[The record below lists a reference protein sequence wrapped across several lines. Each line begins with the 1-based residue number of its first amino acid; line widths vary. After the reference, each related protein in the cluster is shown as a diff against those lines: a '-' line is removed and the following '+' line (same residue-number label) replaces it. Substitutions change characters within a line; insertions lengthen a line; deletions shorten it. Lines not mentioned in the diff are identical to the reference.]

1 MYNIIKVLIKQKNK
15 EKKLK
20 QLLTCKI
27 EEKNN
32 Q

>member
-1 MYNIIKVLIKQKNK
+1 MDNIIKVLKKQKNK